1 MKKFFYSVLA
11 AATMLLATTSC
22 SQEEEMLGG
31 GTVDN
36 GTTQKV
42 TFTVQLPGD
51 DAASRA
57 IAEGVEVGKGN
68 MADKLIWALYEKG
81 ETERLAHG
89 DGVQNGTDENGNKIF
104 KASID
109 MVKGLE
115 YNVLFFAYNEEGVA
129 FQMNTVASETDLTKL
144 TLKSELKANQEGY
157 DAFMKCHTHKVNAE
171 AVTTV
176 TLTRPFAQINAA
188 TSLEDLQKAD
198 KLKALVETSKLI
210 IYNVPTQ
217 FDILTGKATVQEN
230 VPFVT
235 YDEADILK
243 KIATDTYKNELIEV
257 EGETYYYLN
266 MAYVLAGE
274 EANSDESTHKA
285 TFSFYRPAAPQ
296 LVNEFTIEH
305 LPIQRNYRTN
315 VIGNLLTQSEEFRIV
330 IDAKFDTPDKVIV
343 SREYLETAFAQ
354 GGKVELFSDV
364 TFEDGESLVIPEGV
378 TVELELNGYTF
389 NNPVEGAA
397 AIINK
402 GTLIIKGNGSIN
414 NGKQALG
421 VDGCDVIENHGSLT
435 IEGGNY
441 GTDGKSARAI
451 YNVGGDVVINAGTF
465 ASIDSYKNIQN
476 GKTYNAY
483 VFVTEG
489 GSITINDATVECNP
503 KGIFTCS
510 NNGTITV
517 NGGKYIMTGAPEGTT
532 DSDLNSYQWSYY
544 MVYLRPIADDKSDT
558 NNTVY
563 LNGGTFEWI
572 QSRPDRANTAIYGDG
587 IVSDAWNTAG
597 KTEPVSGTV
606 VISEKAEINWSGNQ
620 VTQVIDTQAEF
631 ETALQAG
638 GTILLGKKSVDG
650 RAADADYVWKNT
662 SKDVEIVG
670 SEEGVSISFGSGALN
685 GSDGA
690 KNLSFN
696 NIVLK
701 FPSSNPD
708 YTGFHHTTS
717 ETYTNCI
724 IENQFFL
731 YAATASFNGCT
742 FKQANADKYNVWT
755 YGAATVTF
763 DNCTFESAGKSV
775 LVYKEALDEEFTVT
789 LNNCVLNA
797 SSPVDGKAA
806 IEIDSSFPNGGNG
819 SYVVNINN
827 TTATGFATGTISNN
841 TLFNQKKGTKATI
854 YVDGVRIIADGVTMN
869 EAGEYLINSAAGLKW
884 IANVVN
890 STTPYTPTIFDNAIV
905 KLTNNIDLK
914 NEEWIPIGDDRSQR
928 TEFHGTFDGQ
938 GYTVSNVKITKK
950 TDIDDADKSSYGL
963 FGNVKGTVKNL
974 TVENVSISNVPKF
987 VGALI
992 GRLNDGLV
1000 ENCHVKNSSVIIENW
1015 TIGGLVGQ
1023 FNKGKISGCSVEGT
1037 TITGYA
1043 AVGAIAG
1050 IVLNEGE
1057 RTIENCTV
1065 RDCALV
1071 QNGTFGGDYDEMF
1084 GIIVGA
1090 LYSGKLT
1097 VNINNSLVENT
1108 TAKGSDSDLLCGY
1121 IAEGDKLY
1129 IDGYEVI
1136 ADGVLYK
1143 DNEYLISTVNGLK
1156 WLATTTNGGNTFANK
1171 TVKLTAN
1178 LDLNNEEWTPIG
1190 TSDGFKG
1197 TFDGNNHIV
1206 SNLLIT
1212 GNNSTVGLFANTSE
1226 GEIKNLTVNNAK
1238 VSGRLNVGVVAGN
1251 PYTSKYT
1258 NIKVTGHVEVN
1269 GMSYVG
1275 GVGGK
1280 NAYANW
1286 KDITIDVDATS
1297 YVKANSIE
1305 NGTAFRSYVGG
1316 ACGFNG
1322 EGGHSFTNVTSNIDV
1337 TGTTCDVG
1345 GLFGIAHY
1353 GNSFINCSSSGDV
1366 TITDAAEA
1374 AVAEEIGGIAG
1385 VWHNQNGTT
1394 VTFEGCKFTG
1404 TLKTNI
1410 TEGVDLSDN
1419 KITGKAY
1426 SATGTGE
1433 LIIK

>member
-57 IAEGVEVGKGN
+57 IADGVEVGKGN
-68 MADKLIWALYEKG
+68 MANKLIWALYEKG

-198 KLKALVETSKLI
+198 KLKALVETSKLV

-378 TVELELNGYTF
+378 TVELELNGYTLK
-389 NNPVEGAA
+389 NSVDGAA
-397 AIINK
+397 AIINN
-402 GTLIIKGNGSIN
+402 GTL
-414 NGKQALG
+414 
-421 VDGCDVIENHGSLT
+421 
-435 IEGGNY
+435 
-441 GTDGKSARAI
+441 
-451 YNVGGDVVINAGTF
+451 
-465 ASIDSYKNIQN
+465 
-476 GKTYNAY
+476 
-483 VFVTEG
+483 
-489 GSITINDATVECNP
+489 TV
-503 KGIFTCS
+503 
-510 NNGTITV
+510 NNGTILNGSTMFSNNAAGSNRV
-517 NGGKYIMTGAPEGTT
+517 IENNGQLTLKDVNVGDNESAGNAIHATANSNTEINGGTFDSKSVSAGHNGYAYVLKVTGENAVMTINNAIVNSTANGLFACEDGATLIVNDGSFILNEEKNDKCHYMIYTPEANAST
-532 DSDLNSYQWSYY
+532 
-544 MVYLRPIADDKSDT
+544 
-558 NNTVY
+558 Y
-563 LNGGTFEWI
+563 LNGGDFKWFTNDG
-572 QSRPDRANTAIYGDG
+572 SSKKAVYGDG
-587 IVSDAWNTAG
+587 
-597 KTEPVSGTV
+597 KV
-606 VISEKAEINWSGNQ
+606 VISEDATINWGATKQNI
-620 VTQVIDTQAEF
+620 IDTQAEF

-670 SEEGVSISFGSGALN
+670 SEEGVSISFGTGALN

-775 LVYKEALDEEFTVT
+775 LVYKEALDDEFTVT
-789 LNNCVLNA
+789 MNNCVLNA

-819 SYVVNINN
+819 SYVININN
-827 TTATGFATGTISNN
+827 TTATGFAAGSVSNN
-841 TLFNQKKGTKATI
+841 TLFNQKKGNKATI
-854 YVDGVRIIADGVTMN
+854 YVDGVQIIADGVTMN
-869 EAGEYLINSAAGLKW
+869 AAGEYLINSAAGLRW
-884 IANVVN
+884 VANVVN
-890 STTPYTPTIFDNAIV
+890 STEPYTQTIFDDATV
-905 KLTNNIDLK
+905 KLTNDIDLK

-950 TDIDDADKSSYGL
+950 TDIDDEDKSSYGL

-1071 QNGTFGGDYDEMF
+1071 QNGAFGGDYDEMF

-1090 LYSGKLT
+1090 LYNGKLT

-1121 IAEGDKLY
+1121 IAEGGKLY

-1136 ADGVLYK
+1136 ADGVLNK

-1156 WLATTTNGGNTFANK
+1156 WLATTTNGGNTFAKK

-1190 TSDGFKG
+1190 KSGAAFQG
-1197 TFDGNNHIV
+1197 TFDGQNYTV
-1206 SNLLIT
+1206 SNLTIT
-1212 GNNSTVGLFANTSE
+1212 GNKSDVGLFGVTSN
-1226 GEIKNLTVNNAK
+1226 GEIKNLTVKNAI
-1238 VSGRLNVGVVAGN
+1238 VSGYLDVAVVAGT

-1258 NIKVTGHVEVN
+1258 NVKVIGHVEVN
-1269 GMSYVG
+1269 GFAYVG
-1275 GVGGK
+1275 TVGGK

-1286 KDITIDVDATS
+1286 KDITIDVDASS
-1297 YVKANSIE
+1297 YVKANSFDAE
-1305 NGTAFRSYVGG
+1305 EGTAYRTYVGG

-1322 EGGHSFTNVTSNIDV
+1322 EGSHSFTNVTSNINV
-1337 TGTTCDVG
+1337 EGSTCDVG

-1353 GNSFINCSSSGDV
+1353 GNSFINCSSTGNV
-1366 TITDAAEA
+1366 TITGATEA
-1374 AVAEEIGGIAG
+1374 ADAEEIGGIAG
-1385 VWHNQNGTT
+1385 VWNNTT
-1394 VTFEGCKFTG
+1394 GYKVTFEGCKYTG